1 MSKKD
6 EIMQDFKKGM
16 EFLEKHKHDNAI
28 DEHKLFNRLN
38 NIPDV
43 DIDLEINHKKK
54 IIAILKDT
62 NKESK

>member
-16 EFLEKHKHDNAI
+16 EFLKEHQNDNTI
-28 DEHKLFNRLN
+28 DEHELFNRLN

-43 DIDLEINHKKK
+43 DIDIEVAH
-54 IIAILKDT
+54 
-62 NKESK
+62 NKEVIEILEREGKEF

>member
-16 EFLEKHKHDNAI
+16 EFLKEHQHDNTI

-43 DIDLEINHKKK
+43 DIDIEVAHNKKVIEILERERK
-54 IIAILKDT
+54 
-62 NKESK
+62 